1 MSNSPANKPT
11 LLARLDFPPYCM
23 KVISERHILVAG
35 GGGASK
41 TGIPNCFDI
50 YELTYD
56 PLINSAR
63 VTLAARFDNEDRA
76 IMNLD
81 TIFKSKYHFELLS
94 GGSDGSCY
102 VHDVKLK
109 LSNEIV
115 HGNNSSQSPNEAN
128 LRRRH
133 FSFSTQQKSYEEDVE
148 ENIGGGDDGSN
159 KQSATIKKPNLIDRR
174 NSKPQS
180 NQDAGSASMVPEYSF
195 DFVMKTFFQTDFK
208 EGDPYQKLIKYS
220 PSTNMVY
227 SAGAEGVIRFWSY
240 PDFKEKQRVG
250 AHENDVDDMDV
261 HPGGTHLISVS
272 RDGRNNVW
280 NAYTGQLVATLIH
293 DQAIPKHTDP
303 KRGIHNVK
311 YIAKRCRYGT
321 VEGDDTNVRLFLILN
336 PAPRSNFIPSY
347 IAKWH
352 INNDQ
357 YRLEKISPA
366 GHNLTSLGISDN
378 GQFLSI
384 GSNDGDVDV
393 YISFS
398 LQRCYHVSNV
408 HKFFVSSV
416 EFLPSTQA
424 TLELIGDEAEV
435 ALVSVSG
442 DNQIVM
448 HKIPRRA
455 TLSFCG
461 SFAFFVIF
469 MLFIYIGM
477 NYMDL

>member
-63 VTLAARFDNEDRA
+63 VTLAARFDNGNKDKNYFVSFINIDYLNPFITEDRA

-128 LRRRH
+128 LRRRY
-133 FSFSTQQKSYEEDVE
+133 FSLKKKKKSYEEDVE

-293 DQAIPKHTDP
+293 DQAIPKHTEP

-321 VEGDDTNVRLFLILN
+321 VEGKFRTPKLSYFICILSFIITGDDTNVRLFLILN

-366 GHNLTSLGISDN
+366 GHNLTSLGIRFVLFTKYDK
-378 GQFLSI
+378 
-384 GSNDGDVDV
+384 
-393 YISFS
+393 ISTY
-398 LQRCYHVSNV
+398 CYNY
-408 HKFFVSSV
+408 SV
-416 EFLPSTQA
+416 NRF
-424 TLELIGDEAEV
+424 
-435 ALVSVSG
+435 
-442 DNQIVM
+442 
-448 HKIPRRA
+448 
-455 TLSFCG
+455 
-461 SFAFFVIF
+461 
-469 MLFIYIGM
+469 Y
-477 NYMDL
+477 